1 VLPSVAPA
9 AAPYAPPA
17 PAPPPRL
24 FDSFLMAG
32 FECSTHVRRDGTRL
46 DLVALSGHDRHAAA
60 DYARCRALGIRTARD
75 GVRWHLGESPDGRI
89 AVAHEVERVRAARD
103 AGVQVIWDLWHYGT
117 PDHLDVL
124 AADFP
129 SRLARWARAFAELVA
144 GETDAVPLYTPV
156 NEISFVAW
164 GGGDVGYLNPFRRGR
179 GAHLKRQLARAAI
192 EVTEAVWAVDG
203 RARVCHVDPVI
214 HVSAAATGRR
224 TPRPR
229 GVPAVDVRGVGPDRR
244 APGAVARRHRSG
256 TWTWWGELL
265 PAEPVG
271 PRGAR
276 TSPPGDPGWRPL
288 DLILAEVHARYG
300 RPVFVAETGCEFEHR
315 AGVAP
320 GHRGR
325 RAPRARRGRAG
336 GGAVLVPDPQPPRA
350 GTTTGTSSAGSGTT
364 RTRTAGARR
373 TTPLLAEWTRQRALL
388 PS

>member
-1 VLPSVAPA
+1 VLPSVAPG

-214 HVSAAATGRR
+214 HVSAAADRPQDAEAAEAYRQSMYEAWDLIAGRQEPWLGGSLR
-224 TPRPR
+224 HLDVVGVNFYPRNQWVHAGPH
-229 GVPAVDVRGVGPDRR
+229 VGP
-244 APGAVARRHRSG
+244 A
-256 TWTWWGELL
+256 
-265 PAEPVG
+265 
-271 PRGAR
+271 
-276 TSPPGDPGWRPL
+276 DPGWRPL

-315 AGVAP
+315 AGWL
-320 GHRGR
+320 RGIGGDVR
-325 RAPRARRGRAG
+325 RALDAGVPVEGLCWYPIVNHPGWDDDRHLQCGLWDYPDADGGRA
-336 GGAVLVPDPQPPRA
+336 AHD
-350 GTTTGTSSAGSGTT
+350 
-364 RTRTAGARR
+364 
-373 TTPLLAEWTRQRALL
+373 PLLAEWTRQRALL